1 MNTNTSPLSQ
11 LISRLWAW
19 VGRVSVGLKLT
30 GIALIAMLF
39 PASALV
45 WWLINNPTFLNLV
58 VRDDRFPELVIF
70 VLAMTTLGLV
80 LAYVMIKTL
89 TSAIQDVARVARLV
103 ESGRLSERAPV
114 WASDEIG
121 EMGRAFNAMI
131 DTLSTAQQELEA
143 SNQQLREGNQ
153 DLSVLYTLAEMSNR
167 SPQISTILNSG
178 LARVIEVVNAQ
189 AGVIALYDEQSV
201 LMVRTAHNLPNELQ
215 ARLVPE
221 LIAQLLAS
229 AEGRDQPWTLS
240 DCAELRGGDA
250 WPHAGVLCLPIKTR
264 GETLG
269 VFLLFMA
276 GDDALS
282 IRGASF
288 LQAVA
293 HQIGIAVKN
302 FSLWEE
308 LKRKEA
314 IRARLLAQAVTA
326 QEQERGRISRE
337 LHDETGQSLTAL
349 LVQLK
354 VLENLRDVEAVGSL
368 ARELRELV
376 VQTLEEVRRLARDLR
391 PSTLDDLG
399 LVPTLG
405 WYIQAYRKKT
415 GLDIELIVDLPEN
428 LRLRPLTELILYRV
442 VQEALTNITR
452 HANATRVVVQLDRHD
467 TLMRLTVEDDGV
479 GFDVSRTLDKQDKSL
494 GLLGM
499 HERAEL
505 IGATLRLD
513 SIPGQGTRLKVEVA
527 LADAIEE
534 VTV

>member
-215 ARLVPE
+215 ARL
-221 LIAQLLAS
+221 
-229 AEGRDQPWTLS
+229 
-240 DCAELRGGDA
+240 
-250 WPHAGVLCLPIKTR
+250 
-264 GETLG
+264 
-269 VFLLFMA
+269 
-276 GDDALS
+276 
-282 IRGASF
+282 
-288 LQAVA
+288 
-293 HQIGIAVKN
+293 
-302 FSLWEE
+302 
-308 LKRKEA
+308 
-314 IRARLLAQAVTA
+314 
-326 QEQERGRISRE
+326 
-337 LHDETGQSLTAL
+337 
-349 LVQLK
+349 
-354 VLENLRDVEAVGSL
+354 
-368 ARELRELV
+368 
-376 VQTLEEVRRLARDLR
+376 
-391 PSTLDDLG
+391 
-399 LVPTLG
+399 
-405 WYIQAYRKKT
+405 
-415 GLDIELIVDLPEN
+415 
-428 LRLRPLTELILYRV
+428 
-442 VQEALTNITR
+442 
-452 HANATRVVVQLDRHD
+452 
-467 TLMRLTVEDDGV
+467 
-479 GFDVSRTLDKQDKSL
+479 
-494 GLLGM
+494 
-499 HERAEL
+499 
-505 IGATLRLD
+505 
-513 SIPGQGTRLKVEVA
+513 
-527 LADAIEE
+527 
-534 VTV
+534 